1 MRLTEL
7 IRISFRALAANK
19 RRSFLTM
26 LGIIIGIASVVTI
39 LSLGNGI
46 KAATV
51 KNLQADTQGQQTAEI
66 TFNPNSSGDA
76 DAGFKESDV
85 ALAKQTAPDKIQK
98 VVIKHEKERLQV
110 MGQLANADT
119 TMSVTLVNKTKPN
132 VSLIAGSGFNQ
143 DSLQAAGQDA
153 LISKNLA
160 KKIFHGTSAAFHS
173 SLLLGTKRSNI
184 AWVLSP
190 PKSTYSPLAVA
201 VLCPEPP

>member
-66 TFNPNSSGDA
+66 TFNP
-76 DAGFKESDV
+76 
-85 ALAKQTAPDKIQK
+85 QQQ
-98 VVIKHEKERLQV
+98 R
-110 MGQLANADT
+110 
-119 TMSVTLVNKTKPN
+119 
-132 VSLIAGSGFNQ
+132 
-143 DSLQAAGQDA
+143 
-153 LISKNLA
+153 
-160 KKIFHGTSAAFHS
+160 
-173 SLLLGTKRSNI
+173 
-184 AWVLSP
+184 
-190 PKSTYSPLAVA
+190 
-201 VLCPEPP
+201 

>member
-132 VSLIAGSGFNQ
+132 ISLIAGSDNDQ
-143 DSLQAAGQDA
+143 SL
-153 LISKNLA
+153 
-160 KKIFHGTSAAFHS
+160 
-173 SLLLGTKRSNI
+173 
-184 AWVLSP
+184 
-190 PKSTYSPLAVA
+190 
-201 VLCPEPP
+201 